1 MNRLPLTVIGGYL
14 GAGKTTL
21 INRLL
26 SEDHGQKLL
35 VMVNDFGA
43 INIDAALLA
52 SADEDTMTLTNGC
65 VCCTM
70 GADLYIAL
78 SDALDR
84 TPRPDHLIVE
94 ASGIADPSRI
104 AAAAVAE
111 PDMIYSGTLTVVD
124 ALEFETL
131 ANDTQI
137 GPQIEGQVAVA
148 DVVLVS
154 KADAMPPALDTRL
167 GSLTKAPAIL
177 LSDAAQVAPLLLEPR
192 LTRPVLG
199 TGGPKHPAYFAWSV
213 EPKGPMERNDIM
225 ALLHARPEGLY
236 RVKGHVPAPDG
247 TAWQVHCVGRQIS
260 VARADKQ
267 PDPRVVG
274 IGLGQ
279 NLDARMLDDWW
290 AGLPS

>member
-26 SEDHGQKLL
+26 AEDHGQKLL

-43 INIDAALLA
+43 INIDADLLA
-52 SADEDTMTLTNGC
+52 SKEEDTLTLTNGC

-78 SDALDR
+78 STALDR
-84 TPRPDHLIVE
+84 SPRPDHLIVE

-124 ALEFETL
+124 ALEFERLST
-131 ANDTQI
+131 DDQI
-137 GPQIEGQVAVA
+137 GPQIEAQVAVA

-154 KADAMPPALDTRL
+154 KTDQLAPALKTRL
-167 GSLTKAPAIL
+167 EGLTKAPVVL
-177 LSDAAQVAPLLLEPR
+177 LSDAQNVAPLLLEPR

-199 TGGPKHPAYFAWSV
+199 QGGPKHPAYFAWSV
-213 EPKGPMERNDIM
+213 EPKTPMDRTALM
-225 ALLHARPEGLY
+225 TLLHDRPTGLY
-236 RVKGHVPAPDG
+236 RVKGHVPALDG
-247 TAWQVHCVGRQIS
+247 TAWQVHCVGRQVS
-260 VARADKQ
+260 VAKADKQ

-274 IGLGQ
+274 IGLG
-279 NLDARMLDDWW
+279 NAIDAESLDAWW
-290 AGLPS
+290 IGEA